1 MAVSASTTIRSF
13 AAKKNAALGAIAV
26 SIARTRNDVL
36 FMKLKKYRGLWKETK
51 DQIVQKYSSAAM
63 SKWAQNQA
71 KG

>member
-1 MAVSASTTIRSF
+1 MATSASMVMRSH
-13 AAKKNAALGAIAV
+13 AAKKNAAVAAIAV

-36 FMKLKKYRGLWKETK
+36 YMKLKKYRTLWKDTK
-51 DQIVQKYSSAAM
+51 DQILQKYQSAAI